1 MGTGILIVNGSPR
14 AQGNTAYLA
23 SVAAQ
28 ALTEAGRASTTVR
41 LAGLSIAP
49 CSGCDACRSGKA
61 RYCAIDDDMA
71 GLYDKVAACEAIL
84 FASPV
89 YWFSY
94 TAQLKAFVDRL
105 YGLWN
110 WNHDFL
116 KDKKAAAILVY
127 GDDDLYASGGINAV
141 SSFEH
146 MLRFLGA
153 RSVGFAYGTAN
164 DPGDAAANEGLVART
179 KALALKLA

>member
-1 MGTGILIVNGSPR
+1 MGKGILIVNGSPR
-14 AQGNTAYLA
+14 AGGNTAFLA
-23 SVAAQ
+23 SVAAA
-28 ALTEAGRASTTVR
+28 ALAEAGRPSSTLR

-49 CSGCDACRSGKA
+49 CTGCDACRSGKA
-61 RYCAIDDDMA
+61 RYCAIRDDMA
-71 GLYDKVAACEAIL
+71 GLYDEVADCEAIL

-89 YWFSY
+89 YWFNYS
-94 TAQLKAFVDRL
+94 AQLKAFVDRL

-116 KDKKAAAILVY
+116 KGKKAGALLVY

-153 RSVGFAYGTAN
+153 RTVGFAYGTAN
-164 DPGDAAANEGLVART
+164 DPGDAAADEGLVART
-179 KALALKLA
+179 RALALKLA